1 MLGVLRR
8 VAPSI
13 VAFVAG
19 AGLEVSGFEDIR
31 WAIGIWSF
39 AALYGTLALV
49 TLEPVRSRLPR
60 PPFLISIQRVASRK
74 SVVPRPAEKGFLD
87 FIVEFQENGKR
98 LNKSVGK
105 IGRETAAMGANIRRQ
120 TPRLKA
126 ATNNP
131 ARARR
136 IASKAARDMDRFSTF
151 LERELPNL
159 KNSSESMTGSWASW
173 LRWQLDNASL
183 SDAEK
188 KEVRVATTTFRNAS
202 RSGRSGI
209 KGLRDS
215 VQGLRDIAVS
225 QDINRAT
232 EHRLL
237 PALDEVIGTLRS
249 LEQSCLGILR
259 LVQESPGTRSTGR
272 KKAHGSTA
280 RCWYRTAD

>member
-1 MLGVLRR
+1 MGSLLQR
-8 VAPSI
+8 VAIPV
-13 VAFVAG
+13 VAFLAG
-19 AGLEVSGFEDIR
+19 AGLEVSGVEDAR
-31 WAIGIWSF
+31 FALALWAFAGLWLLAAF
-39 AALYGTLALV
+39 AAWD
-49 TLEPVRSRLPR
+49 PIRSRLPR
-60 PPFLISIQRVASRK
+60 LPFVISIQGVASRK
-74 SVVPRPAEKGFLD
+74 PVVIPRPAEKGFLD

-98 LNKSVGK
+98 LNNLVEK
-105 IGRETAAMGANIRRQ
+105 IGRETAAMGANIQRQ

-136 IASKAARDMDRFSTF
+136 IASKAARDMDKFSTF

-159 KNSSESMTGSWASW
+159 KNYIESMTGNWASW
-173 LRWQLDNASL
+173 LQWKLDNAGL

-209 KGLRDS
+209 RGLRDS
-215 VQGLRDIAVS
+215 VQGVRDIAVS
-225 QDINRAT
+225 QEVNRAT

-237 PALDEVIGTLRS
+237 PALDEVIGALRS

-259 LVQESPGTRSTGR
+259 MVQESPGAPSTGR
-272 KKAHGSTA
+272 KKARRKHQ
-280 RCWYRTAD
+280 